1 MASTKTTK
9 PVIRIDNGTTYG
21 DVYTKDRVNEKLNTK
36 QNNLTDSNIDLI
48 SLDNVGTTLTLL
60 KKIQYNGVF
69 NTYSITDTPEETVS
83 TYTGAYIN
91 SLVGAK
97 YTKPSDGIPSSDLA
111 AAVKTSLGK
120 ADTALQKVDITTG
133 STNGTI
139 SVKGTNIAVKGLA
152 ALAYKASLGK
162 ADVGLGNVEN
172 KTMDTAVTASSG
184 NYISSGAVKT
194 YVDSKISGITKFD
207 VVKYESFDKL
217 PTTGTKGTIYL
228 VPHSHGT
235 SDSYDEY
242 IWNTAITPASYEKI
256 GNTDIDLSG
265 YVPTSRKVN
274 GHLLTSDIN
283 LIPGDVG
290 VNETNFPGLK
300 KVGTVTSITING
312 VAQPQTGG
320 VVALPV
326 VTTNQYNSDMQDL
339 NDRITNIQR
348 NSVVVS
354 FIDEA

>member
-9 PVIRIDNGTTYG
+9 PIIRIDNGTTYG

-36 QNNLTDSNIDLI
+36 QNSLTDSSIDLI
-48 SLDNVGTTLTLL
+48 SIDNIGTTLTLL

-69 NTYSITDTPEETVS
+69 NTYSITDTPEKTVKTYTS
-83 TYTGAYIN
+83 TYIN
-91 SLVGAK
+91 NLVAAK

-120 ADTALQKVDITTG
+120 ADTALQKADIATG

-194 YVDSKISGITKFD
+194 YVDSKISSVIKFD

-217 PTTGTKGTIYL
+217 PTAGTKGTIYL

-242 IWNTAITPASYEKI
+242 IWNTAISPASYEKI

-300 KVGTVTSITING
+300 KTGTVKSIKVNDDEQTQTNG
-312 VAQPQTGG
+312 VVNLA
-320 VVALPV
+320 V
-326 VTTNQYNSDMQDL
+326 VTNATYGSDMQNL

-348 NSVVVS
+348 SSVAVS